1 MASFTGTHY
10 YTLDPKGRTVI
21 PAPLREILSSKYGS
35 TRIYIT
41 NAAFDKCL
49 HIYPEAEWGLLE
61 EKVKLLPS
69 SDEAVRFYKRRVF
82 SAAVVCETD
91 KNGRIMV
98 PYELRQNAGIKTDIV
113 IVGLM
118 DRLELWDKQR
128 WDDLTDIDKADIG
141 AFAKKLSEY
150 GI

>member
-35 TRIYIT
+35 NKLYIT
-41 NAAFDKCL
+41 NAPLDKCL
-49 HIYPEAEWGLLE
+49 HIFPEAEWSLLE
-61 EKVKLLPS
+61 EKVKVLPS
-69 SDEAVRFYKRRVF
+69 SDQAIQFYKRRVF
-82 SAAVVCETD
+82 SAAVQCETD

-98 PYELRQNAGIKTDIV
+98 PYELRQNADIKNDIV

-118 DRLELWDKQR
+118 ERLELWDKQR
-128 WDDLTDIDKADIG
+128 WDDLTNLDKVDIE

>member
-1 MASFTGTHY
+1 MASFTGTYY

-35 TRIYIT
+35 TKLYIT
-41 NAAFDKCL
+41 NSPLDKCL
-49 HIYPEAEWGLLE
+49 HIFPESEWGLLE
-61 EKVKLLPS
+61 EKVKVLPS
-69 SDEAVRFYKRRVF
+69 SDQAIQFYKRRVF
-82 SAAVVCETD
+82 SAAVPCEPD

-98 PYELRQNAGIKTDIV
+98 PYELRENAGIKNDIV

-118 DRLELWDKQR
+118 DKLELWDKQR
-128 WDDLTDIDKADIG
+128 WDDLTGLDKIDVE